1 MKKISGFSIWLL
13 FACSLI
19 LSSCS
24 GSGESEEEFEL
35 GSPIA
40 KQATDITS
48 TGFTA
53 SWSRVYKADSYLLD
67 VAKDIDFTNFLSGY
81 NSKPLSDLN
90 ADITGLEANVSYF
103 YRVRAVKESTVSASS
118 NIIELTTSFEPD
130 ANQTLKN
137 SSDNF
142 LIGVALQSSKLNG
155 SYDELYKNEFSSIT
169 AEYEMKMN
177 ITHPTQ
183 DSYDFGPADAIV
195 DYAQENGINVHGH
208 SLIWHNST
216 PDWVSNFQGSDQEFE
231 DMIEEYIT
239 KVVTRYKGKV
249 TSWDVVNEA
258 FEDGSG
264 QLRNSIY
271 RQRMGDDYI
280 AKCYQ
285 FVRAADPDVLIFYND
300 YSMVSDQTKQNAVFA
315 MADDFIARDIPID
328 GLGFQLHIQYDYPAK
343 ADIEAAVQKVVDR
356 NLLMHFSELDIRVN
370 PNNDLTSLTN
380 ERSLAQKAKY
390 KEMVEILKSIP
401 EESAYALTVWGLI
414 DSESWL
420 INFYGQQDWPL
431 LFDSKFEKKDA
442 YYGFLEGLQ

>member
-1 MKKISGFSIWLL
+1 MKRLSGFSIWLL
-13 FACSLI
+13 FACSL
-19 LSSCS
+19 LMASCS
-24 GSGESEEEFEL
+24 GSGGSEEEFEL
-35 GSPIA
+35 GAPIA

-48 TGFTA
+48 SGFIA
-53 SWSRVYKADSYLLD
+53 NWSRVYKAESYLLD
-67 VAKDIDFTNFLSGY
+67 VATDIDFTSFLSGY
-81 NSKPLSDLN
+81 KSKAVSNLN
-90 ADITGLEANVSYF
+90 EEITNLDGNVSYY
-103 YRVRAVKESTVSASS
+103 YRVRAVSGSIVSDNS
-118 NIIELTTSFEPD
+118 NLIELTTSFEPD
-130 ANQTLKN
+130 PDQTLKN

-155 SYDELYKNEFSSIT
+155 NYDEIYKREFSSLT
-169 AEYEMKMN
+169 SEYEMKMN
-177 ITHPTQ
+177 VMHPSQ

-216 PDWVSNFQGSDQEFE
+216 PDWVTNFQGSDQEFE

-239 KVVTRYKGKV
+239 TVVTRYKGKV

-264 QLRNSIY
+264 NLRNSIY

-285 FVRAADPDVLIFYND
+285 FVRAADPDVLLFYND
-300 YSMVSDQTKQNAVFA
+300 YSMVSDQTKQNAVFS
-315 MADDFIARDIPID
+315 MVDDFIARDIPID

-356 NLLMHFSELDIRVN
+356 DLLMHFSELDIRVN
-370 PNNDLTSLTN
+370 PNNDLTSLSQD
-380 ERSLAQKAKY
+380 RSLAQKAKY

-401 EESAYALTVWGLI
+401 EENAYALTVWGLV
-414 DSESWL
+414 DNESWL
-420 INFYGQQDWPL
+420 INFHGQQDWPL
-431 LFDSKFEKKDA
+431 LFDSNFEKKDA